1 MRLVLLFNAGSG
13 PRFHNGDSSKRELA
27 VTRKGQEGTEGL
39 ECDVS
44 PMTKGAVQLDI
55 ENAL

>member
-27 VTRKGQEGTEGL
+27 VTRKGLKEASAR
-39 ECDVS
+39 VS
-44 PMTKGAVQLDI
+44 PMTNGPVQLDI